1 MTKLK
6 EEIDTEKGKCSGE
19 EDREKVI
26 LHGNQGR
33 PHCAGNS
40 YVKAWVGEKVSLGC
54 WGEENSWS
62 EEALSGEVCEVFKN

>member
-40 YVKAWVGEKVSLGC
+40 YVKA
-54 WGEENSWS
+54 
-62 EEALSGEVCEVFKN
+62 